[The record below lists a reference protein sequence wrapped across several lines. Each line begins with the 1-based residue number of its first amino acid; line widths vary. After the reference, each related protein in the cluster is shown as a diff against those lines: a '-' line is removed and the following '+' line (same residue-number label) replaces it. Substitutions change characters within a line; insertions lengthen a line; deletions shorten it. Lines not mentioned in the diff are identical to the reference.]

1 MTKSVINLSILRGLI
16 CLVVISSVGW
26 QRTAEAA
33 ESRSTDSKHSI
44 QIITNSISMR
54 LAWIPAGKFVM
65 GSPRTEIERENEEL
79 AHEVITTRPF
89 YMGVY
94 EVTQREFNRVMTG
107 NIRSRP
113 KAVFNQSNGGGP
125 NNPMENASSKHAMDF
140 CKKLSNLPDERKAG
154 RRYRLP
160 SEAEWEYACRA
171 GTQTA
176 FHFGDSLS
184 SKKAN
189 FNGNYPYGNAA
200 KGPYLRKT
208 AEVGS
213 YQPNA
218 FGLFDMHG
226 NVSEWCSDWYDPAY
240 YRDSPV
246 EDPLGPP
253 VGVLSTDFDGDF
265 YVTVRGGCWV
275 DDARACRS
283 AYRLRA
289 MPAEPYRL
297 TGFRVVCEVDAG
309 PDSR

>member
-1 MTKSVINLSILRGLI
+1 MTKPGANISILGGLI
-16 CLVVISSVGW
+16 CLAVISGAGRL
-26 QRTAEAA
+26 QTTKAG
-33 ESRSTDSKHSI
+33 ESSSANPKNRI
-44 QIITNSISMR
+44 QIITNSVGMR
-54 LAWIPAGKFVM
+54 LAWIPSGKFVM
-65 GSPRTEIERENEEL
+65 GSPRNEVERENEEL
-79 AHEVITTRPF
+79 AHEVVITMPF

-107 NIRSRP
+107 DVQSKP

-125 NNPMENASSKHAMDF
+125 NHPMENLSSKHAMDF
-140 CKKLSNLPDERKAG
+140 CKRLSDLPDERRAG

-176 FHFGDSLS
+176 FNFGDSLS
-184 SKKAN
+184 SQQAN
-189 FNGNYPYGNAA
+189 FNGHKPYGDAV
-200 KGPYLRKT
+200 KGPSLRKT
-208 AEVGS
+208 AKVGS

-253 VGVLSTDFDGDF
+253 VGILSTDFDGDF
-265 YVTVRGGCWV
+265 YVTVRGGCWL
-275 DDARACRS
+275 DDARACRA

-297 TGFRVVCEVDAG
+297 IGFRVVCEVDVG
-309 PDSR
+309 PNSR